1 MIMGKQLRRSK
12 DQRGAVLLVALV
24 LLLVTTFVGF
34 STMETSNLE
43 SKMATTREIKEQ
55 TFQAA
60 EASIEF
66 ALDDLP
72 MISAAY
78 VEGLKTTPTWPTDTY
93 SFDDPDI
100 AGGVRVE
107 FLGTAK
113 SMGYSIRKGASGV
126 ATYFYEVR
134 GDANRANTNISS
146 VHTQGIYVEGPSL
159 Y

>member
-1 MIMGKQLRRSK
+1 MIMGKQLHRSK
-12 DQRGAVLLVALV
+12 DQRGAVLLVALI

-34 STMETSNLE
+34 LTMETSNLE
-43 SKMATTREIKEQ
+43 SKMATTREVKEQ

-93 SFDDPDI
+93 SFTDPDI

-126 ATYFYEVR
+126 ATYYYEVR
-134 GDANRANTNISS
+134 GNANRANTNIAS